1 MGDLHLPFAMRMMS
15 SVGPSVAY
23 DHGSPVSDRYDGEF
37 PFEGQL
43 ERVDI
48 TLVRP
53 GGDGGSAKAEA
64 AEDAATDERSTMSR
78 Q

>member
-1 MGDLHLPFAMRMMS
+1 M
-15 SVGPSVAY
+15 
-23 DHGSPVSDRYDGEF
+23 SDRYDGEF
-37 PFEGQL
+37 PFEGRL

-48 TLVRP
+48 ALVTP
-53 GGDGGSAKAEA
+53 GGDGGAARAEA

>member
-1 MGDLHLPFAMRMMS
+1 MRQHRNQPA
-15 SVGPSVAY
+15 VPQGGLAQKIAEAY
-23 DHGSPVSDRYDGEF
+23 EPR
-37 PFEGQL
+37 PFEGQV

-48 TLVRP
+48 SLVKS
-53 GGDGGSAKAEA
+53 GGDKATAQAEA